1 MTDIEKRQRKALEM
15 ALKILPGEFELFA
28 VNQLGD
34 ESPEARRYS
43 LECKDCKQGVHV
55 TMVENGENIWN
66 AAAQI
71 QIKKHLEA
79 FHKG

>member
-1 MTDIEKRQRKALEM
+1 MTETEKRQRKVLEM
-15 ALKILPGEFELFA
+15 ALQILPGDFELFA
-28 VNQLGD
+28 VNILGD

-43 LECKDCKQGVHV
+43 LECQDCKQDVHV
-55 TMVENGENIWN
+55 TLIENGDNVWG